1 MIKKPD
7 KKKDSLPATGSKYLK
22 VKSLNGFQVR
32 VVSKETVIKLGAEI
46 RVMWPKLVRP
56 NLDCPIRTV
65 TVLQFKNGRS
75 SKCEQFHESVV

>member
-1 MIKKPD
+1 MGDKKKPD
-7 KKKDSLPATGSKYLK
+7 KKKTAYPQRVPSILKLSPSTGSK
-22 VKSLNGFQVR
+22 F
-32 VVSKETVIKLGAEI
+32 EWFLGAEI